1 MKKKKIFT
9 TFLILL
15 IGTLFALGGFY
26 LYQQSKVIKPSKIKK
41 IVLEEPSPAP
51 DSSIFISVAKPED
64 EEVSTTR
71 SLTISGKTIPNA
83 KIVILTPTTQ
93 EAGVAAKDGSFSTD
107 INLDEG
113 ENIIEISA
121 VADNGETA
129 KIKRTVI
136 YTTEDF

>member
-1 MKKKKIFT
+1 MKKKRIFT
-9 TFLILL
+9 TFLILI
-15 IGTLFALGGFY
+15 IGSLFALGGFY

-41 IVLEEPSPAP
+41 IVLEEPSPEP
-51 DSSIFISVAKPED
+51 KSSIFISISKPED
-64 EEVSTTR
+64 EEISSNKSVTV
-71 SLTISGKTIPNA
+71 SGKTIPNA
-83 KIVILTPTTQ
+83 KIVVLTPTAQ

-121 VADNGETA
+121 IADNGEIA
-129 KIKRTVI
+129 KTKRTVI

>member
-1 MKKKKIFT
+1 MKKKRIFT

-15 IGTLFALGGFY
+15 IGCLFALAGFY
-26 LYQQSKVIKPSKIKK
+26 LYQQSKIIKPSKIKK

-51 DSSIFISVAKPED
+51 ESTIFISISKPED
-64 EEVSTTR
+64 EEISTTR
-71 SLTISGKTIPNA
+71 NLTISGKTIPNA
-83 KIVILTPTTQ
+83 KIVILTTTTQ
-93 EAGVAAKDGSFSTD
+93 EAGVAAKDGSFTTD